1 MCIAALATTAASL
14 VCVSAQGQE
23 YSNSA
28 AEDRPAAEK
37 HPLLRHRIM
46 IQAGVGFNEVES
58 FAEVAS
64 RTGNRGTRLGFERHL
79 GLASE
84 YTSLDFLAR
93 WRFSERWK
101 LEGEYFSVRRDR
113 SKRVEREIQFGDH
126 TFDVGVGLK
135 GNLDIESYRL
145 GLGYAFHRSHDA
157 EFGVALSLYVGNFA
171 AALSGEA
178 SLNGSYV
185 GISTGRYSAPIPL
198 PAIGLYGIYALSP
211 KWAVSGR
218 MDYVDLDVSVAKWF
232 DNDLRN
238 VGGYILSMDVSAEYR
253 LSESIAMGVGYRYL
267 ESHFSAQTSG
277 LKGRAGY
284 QFSAPTAFVRVG
296 F

>member
-1 MCIAALATTAASL
+1 
-14 VCVSAQGQE
+14 
-23 YSNSA
+23 
-28 AEDRPAAEK
+28 
-37 HPLLRHRIM
+37 M
-46 IQAGVGFNEVES
+46 IQAGAAFNEVES

-79 GLASE
+79 GLPSTH
-84 YTSLDFLAR
+84 TSLDLLAR

-101 LEGEYFSVRRDR
+101 LEGEYFSVQRDK

-126 TFDVGVGLK
+126 TFDVGVGLR

-145 GLGYAFHRSHDA
+145 ALGYAFYRSHDTEIGA
-157 EFGVALSLYVGNFA
+157 ALSLYVGNFA

-185 GISTGRYSAPIPL
+185 GMSTGRYSVPIPL
-198 PAIGLYGIYALSP
+198 PAIGLYGVYALSP
-211 KWAVSGR
+211 KWALSGR
-218 MDYVDLDVSVAKWF
+218 VDYVDLDVSVARWF

-253 LSESIAMGVGYRYL
+253 LAENFALGVGYRHL
-267 ESHFSAQTSG
+267 ESHFSARTSG